1 MRYFV
6 TFLLFLLA
14 TSTAKSQEFD
24 RIYSQSIQ
32 PVLSQP
38 LQWVSVPSNAAP
50 SLPEAFTLNTE
61 VWAFAPYTSE
71 TVLPTRIGQDAWLKF
86 TLAATPTPQSW
97 VIRIPRLT
105 VKKVSLHDIDINGFW
120 PVQSAGAS
128 IAHNAW
134 NRKTRTPSF
143 EVMTSTLEKTYY
155 LRFEH
160 HTSITERPELV
171 SQTDFAD
178 AIARLGT
185 LLGLMFGIFGMLMVA
200 CLAAYV
206 AARNMIFLSLAV
218 LVAAALLHYLVQ
230 IGFGGWRMWPGSV
243 YLNQAMQSTAPL
255 LAMAACGWFFAHASH
270 AKDISKPIYRLLCL
284 SALVSLGLGLF
295 VLIKVDQIQRNFLL
309 GWAVFVLL
317 VIACALLWL
326 SLRGMRLNLWLL
338 AGFLPIAAAAAAR
351 LAYGFGWL
359 AHVEFALAVSVFMTQ
374 FGLACIYVM
383 LVWRSRAALLA
394 SELAA
399 TLNTLDDATGLIQK
413 WIALQRLPQ
422 MLRRAEQLK
431 LGCGVIM
438 LRWLNYPQLMGKL
451 SPEKQAAMLKQL
463 GLVLNRV
470 ARDIDTAARLDDDY
484 YMILVEGPISR
495 SKLSSLSTQ
504 ILTACIR
511 ASDKFGLPNSFNF
524 HVAIWQAPQLPMSA
538 DEVIETLK
546 TRLNQMSLGTRR
558 PVQFVDAAA
567 SELTAEANY
576 EFTQRRDELMAKID
590 AIEALPSVQAV
601 LTPDRAQK

>member
-1 MRYFV
+1 MRCFI

-14 TSTAKSQEFD
+14 ISTAKAQEFD

-38 LQWVSVPSNAAP
+38 LLWVSVPSIASA
-50 SLPEAFTLNTE
+50 SLPEAFAVNPG
-61 VWAFAPYTSE
+61 VWAFAPYTSK
-71 TVLPTRIGQDAWLKF
+71 TVLPTRIGQDAWVKF
-86 TLAATPTPQSW
+86 TLAATPKPQSW

-105 VKKVSLHDIDINGFW
+105 VKKVSLHEIDANGFW

-160 HTSITERPELV
+160 RTAITERPELV

-178 AIARLGT
+178 AVTRLGT
-185 LLGLMFGIFGMLMVA
+185 LLGLMFGIFGLLMLA
-200 CLAAYV
+200 CIAAYV
-206 AARNMIFLSLAV
+206 VARNTVFLSLAAF
-218 LVAAALLHYLVQ
+218 VAAALLHYLVQ
-230 IGFGGWRMWPGSV
+230 IGFGGWRIWPGSV
-243 YLNQAMQSTAPL
+243 HLNQTMQSTAPL
-255 LAMAACGWFFAHASH
+255 LAIAACGWFFAHASH
-270 AKDISKPIYRLLCL
+270 AKDISKSVYRLLGFV
-284 SALVSLGLGLF
+284 ALVSLGLGLF
-295 VLIKVDQIQRNFLL
+295 GLINVDQIQRRFLM
-309 GWAVFVLL
+309 GWAVIVLL
-317 VIACALLWL
+317 AIACSLLWL
-326 SLRGMRLNLWLL
+326 SLRGIRLNLWLL
-338 AGFLPIAAAAAAR
+338 AGFLPIATAAVAH
-351 LAYGFGWL
+351 LAYGYGWL
-359 AHVEFALAVSVFMTQ
+359 AHIEFALAASVFMTQ
-374 FGLACIYVM
+374 VGLAWIYMV

-399 TLNTLDDATGLIQK
+399 ALNTSDAATGLIK
-413 WIALQRLPQ
+413 KRVALTRLPQ

-438 LRWLNYPQLMGKL
+438 LRWLNYPELMGKL
-451 SPEKQAAMLKQL
+451 NPEKQAAMLKQL
-463 GLVLNRV
+463 GSVLNRV
-470 ARDIDTAARLDDDY
+470 ARDIDTAARLDGDC

-495 SKLSSLSTQ
+495 SKLSLLSTQ

-524 HVAIWQAPQLPMSA
+524 HVAIWQAAQLPMSA
-538 DEVIETLK
+538 EEVIQTLK
-546 TRLNQMSLGTRR
+546 IRLNQMSLGTRR

-567 SELTAEANY
+567 SKLTAKANY
-576 EFTQRRDELMAKID
+576 EVARRRGELMAKID
-590 AIEALPSVQAV
+590 AIEASPSVQAV
-601 LTPDRAQK
+601 LLPEKAQK